1 MTPGTMPI
9 LHAASGHRSWL
20 LRGPD
25 LELSVDDVWRAIAS
39 SLQVTPA
46 SCRLRCGG
54 RALTGSELLLGVEP
68 FEFLPAASRIG
79 VHVARSAAMV
89 QAVLAIWS
97 RGSTYVPLAIDLP
110 TARLAAMIEACEPAV
125 IITDQDPAT
134 FRHYRLM
141 SSRQVF
147 DHELFILTREAHHG
161 EQDHPEAAVLPMDA
175 GPAAYLAH
183 TSGTTGIPKAALI
196 SHLAL
201 LNRIEVMREMVAPS
215 TADAILFKTSL
226 AFDVHVW
233 EFVLPLVTGCLLVI
247 YPQDRFFDLRA
258 VADLLVEQGV
268 TIAGFVPSLLKGL
281 LDRPGFVARNRLR
294 VMFCGGE
301 RWDPALARK
310 FHQRLPGCA
319 LRNSYGPAETTLAV
333 ANWLVP
339 DDAALTRIELGDPLA
354 NTVFMIEE
362 ITSEEDVVLGVL
374 CIGGAQVADRYLSRP
389 CPDPFFTTLLDGLTI
404 RFYRSGDL
412 VELNTRTRALTFK
425 GRVDR
430 QVKVNGVRIEL
441 EEIEAAILTL
451 HDIETCVVVAMTR
464 NDNRF
469 LLATFK
475 TVDNVALD
483 PSPLRRRCQDLLP
496 PTHLPA
502 VFRQFDAYRLTINGK
517 LDRAWVEAA
526 VTSACAVAPAS
537 GATAPVSLGRG

>member
-1 MTPGTMPI
+1 MMRNTMPV
-9 LHAASGHRSWL
+9 LQAASGQRAWL

-39 SLQVTPA
+39 SLDATA
-46 SCRLRCGG
+46 SSCRVRCGA
-54 RALTGSELLLGVEP
+54 RSLTGSELLLGVEP
-68 FEFLPAASRIG
+68 FEVLPAASRIG

-110 TARLAAMIEACEPAV
+110 TARLAAMIAACQPAA

-134 FRHYRLM
+134 FRQYGVV
-141 SSRQVF
+141 SSRRVF
-147 DHELFILTREAHHG
+147 DRDLFILRRETHDERH
-161 EQDHPEAAVLPMDA
+161 DHAETATAPRDVR
-175 GPAAYLAH
+175 PAAYLAH

-196 SHLAL
+196 SHRSL

-215 TADAILFKTSL
+215 EADAILFKTSL
-226 AFDVHVW
+226 AFDVHIW

-258 VADLLVEQGV
+258 VADLLVAQGV
-268 TIAGFVPSLLKGL
+268 TIAGFVPSLLRGL
-281 LDRPGFVARNRLR
+281 LDRPDFVARNRLR

-301 RWDPALARK
+301 SWDPTLARK
-310 FHQRLPGCA
+310 FRQRLPACA

-333 ANWLVP
+333 ANWAVP
-339 DDAALTRIELGDPLA
+339 DDAALRRIELGDPLG
-354 NTVFMIEE
+354 NTIFMIEE
-362 ITSEEDVVLGVL
+362 MASEDDVVLGVL
-374 CIGGAQVADRYLSRP
+374 CIGGAQVADGYLARP
-389 CPDPFFTTLLDGLTI
+389 SPDPFFTAIVDGFSI

-412 VELNTRTRALTFK
+412 VELNTRTRALAFR
-425 GRVDR
+425 GRIDR

-441 EEIEAAILTL
+441 EEVEAAILTL
-451 HDIETCVVVAMTR
+451 HDIEACVVVVMTR

-475 TVDNVALD
+475 TIDNIALD
-483 PSPLRRRCQDLLP
+483 PSQLRKRCQELLP
-496 PTHLPA
+496 AAHLPA
-502 VFRQFDAYRLTINGK
+502 AFRQFDAYRLTINGK

-526 VTSACAVAPAS
+526 VTSPLSVVSAS
-537 GATAPVSLGRG
+537 GATA